1 MLQLT
6 QFTGTK
12 TIKACPMSLKEAE
25 EILRRTID
33 TSAVEEDREKVEG
46 YLVEYGDGYRS
57 WSPKEAFEKAY
68 RVSETHLD
76 RMLIELS
83 EVQARYLKGRQFS
96 FSQEFRKLNEAKRKT
111 LREQLDSMENYI
123 YLLSRRIELENE
135 PEPENY
141 DK

>member
-46 YLVEYGDGYRS
+46 YLVEYEDGYRS

-68 RVSETHLD
+68 RVSETYFD
-76 RMLIELS
+76 RMLIEH
-83 EVQARYLKGRQFS
+83 EDCRARYQRLSDFMCTKEYRQLADEEKDRLGKQLKLMH
-96 FSQEFRKLNEAKRKT
+96 E
-111 LREQLDSMENYI
+111 
-123 YLLSRRIELENE
+123 LLIILGYRIDFAEKQAELSN
-135 PEPENY
+135 
-141 DK
+141 